1 MCEEVIERTPSQ
13 KVKHKLINFHNAP
26 LWGGEVLTN
35 PLGVH
40 SYPVLCAQRLGA
52 IWRAE
57 RWHRAP
63 QLPEL
68 TLLVLGLSL
77 SLGACPELR
86 PLDLSCPGHFFFST
100 YRMEIPDD
108 SPSLGSAFWAQQ
120 DTHSLGVWRNN
131 LLTHRDDSWD
141 LISH

>member
-1 MCEEVIERTPSQ
+1 MCEEVIEGVPSQ

-63 QLPEL
+63 RFPEL
-68 TLLVLGLSL
+68 TLRVLGLTLNFGIRWEL
-77 SLGACPELR
+77 SP
-86 PLDLSCPGHFFFST
+86 PDLTHPRRFLFST
-100 YRMEIPDD
+100 YWMETPGDG
-108 SPSLGSAFWAQQ
+108 PSLGSAFWAQQ
-120 DTHSLGVWRNN
+120 NIHSSGVWHNY
-131 LLTHRDDSWD
+131 LWAHREDSWD